1 MIVTYETWWRREAE
15 LKQRD
20 VRERRNRRSLSGIIV
35 IVCEH
40 LELLW
45 LKLDPY
51 HTLIKYS
58 VAKRGKWRR
67 HADQIRWS
75 NIPIK
80 QDTDVQ
86 FNKPTVKSA
95 IFPFDSSMRDTEPLV
110 THASSNSFMPYAPNH
125 DNQSAPEN
133 YQNIL
138 LIMFVINL
146 SMKPNAWWHNY
157 FHGVMRSKFL
167 ICMYVQVYIKVLIFA
182 FLSKCMR
189 V

>member
-1 MIVTYETWWRREAE
+1 MRES
-15 LKQRD
+15 
-20 VRERRNRRSLSGIIV
+20 RNRRSLSGIIV

-45 LKLDPY
+45 LKLDPC
-51 HTLIKYS
+51 HTLLKYS

-75 NIPIK
+75 DISIK

-86 FNKPTVKSA
+86 FKKPTVKSA

-110 THASSNSFMPYAPNH
+110 THASSSNSFMPYVPNH

-133 YQNIL
+133 YQNIFKL

-146 SMKPNAWWHNY
+146 FMKPNAWWHNY

-182 FLSKCMR
+182 FLSKSMSA
-189 V
+189 

>member
-1 MIVTYETWWRREAE
+1 M
-15 LKQRD
+15 
-20 VRERRNRRSLSGIIV
+20 RERRNRRSLSGIIV

-45 LKLDPY
+45 LKLDPC

-75 NIPIK
+75 NKPIK

-86 FNKPTVKSA
+86 TVKSA
-95 IFPFDSSMRDTEPLV
+95 IFPFDSSMCDKETLV
-110 THASSNSFMPYAPNH
+110 THASSGNSFTPYAPNH

-138 LIMFVINL
+138 LIMIVINKNL
-146 SMKPNAWWHNY
+146 FMKPT
-157 FHGVMRSKFL
+157 
-167 ICMYVQVYIKVLIFA
+167 
-182 FLSKCMR
+182 
-189 V
+189 